1 MSAFTFTIFEKKLEE
16 YYKNEGKNEKYH
28 IEIPKGQYIIQ
39 LSVPD
44 EKKQPKLQKNKKRL
58 LFDSRF
64 YIIGLSFLCLIL
76 LINNFKYST
85 RLQQFKIVDQDD
97 PIWGKFMAK
106 QKKICYCLWR
116 SFLL

>member
-1 MSAFTFTIFEKKLEE
+1 MSAFTFTIFEKSWKSIIKTKE
-16 YYKNEGKNEKYH
+16 KNEKYH

-39 LSVPD
+39 LSVPTRRNNPNY
-44 EKKQPKLQKNKKRL
+44 KKTKKGYYL
-58 LFDSRF
+58 TAVF

-106 QKKICYCLWR
+106 QKKSVIVCGDH
-116 SFLL
+116 FLL